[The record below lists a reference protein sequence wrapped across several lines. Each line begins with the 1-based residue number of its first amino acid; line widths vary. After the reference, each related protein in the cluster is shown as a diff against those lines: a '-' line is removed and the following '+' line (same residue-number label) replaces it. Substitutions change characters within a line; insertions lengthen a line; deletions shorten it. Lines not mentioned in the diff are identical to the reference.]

1 MGGLKREM
9 RKILGVYNLVPEL
22 AWQAWGPEL
31 KSQNQEKT
39 NQTNK
44 KKNQTKPKPNHTL
57 NS

>member
-9 RKILGVYNLVPEL
+9 RKILEYNLVPEL

-31 KSQNQEKT
+31 KSQNQKKT
-39 NQTNK
+39 KQK
-44 KKNQTKPKPNHTL
+44 QEQNHTL